1 VAKHRVGRVG
11 EALKEEIS
19 QILRDIKDPRVGFL
33 TVTGVEVAPDL
44 GYAKVYV
51 SILGDEEKVNESMQA
66 LKRAAGFVRSEVGK
80 RMSLRHTP
88 EISFKLDSS
97 LEQGARIAHLL
108 TEVMEEQADQKEKE

>member
-1 VAKHRVGRVG
+1 MAKHRVGRVG

-108 TEVMEEQADQKEKE
+108 TEVMDEQADQKEKE